1 MLMGAPVVPPAVFGL
16 VMTGVEGAMLKD
28 TTSDPVPVALVAA
41 TVTLLV
47 PVAVGVPEITPVLAF
62 KDKPVGKVPA
72 LILKLVGL
80 LVAVIV

>member
-1 MLMGAPVVPPAVFGL
+1 MALFTTGAPSVIVKVTA
-16 VMTGVEGAMLKD
+16 
-28 TTSDPVPVALVAA
+28 SDPVPVALVAA

-62 KDKPVGKVPA
+62 KDKPAGKVPA